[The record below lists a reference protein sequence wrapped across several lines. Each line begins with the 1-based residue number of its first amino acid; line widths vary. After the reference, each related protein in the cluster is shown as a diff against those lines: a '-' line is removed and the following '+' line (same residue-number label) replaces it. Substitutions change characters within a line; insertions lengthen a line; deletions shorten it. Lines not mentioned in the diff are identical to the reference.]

1 MIKCQVV
8 VETMDRLAPRYLA
21 ENWDNVG
28 LLIGNPAQEITKILT
43 CLDVT
48 EKVIDK
54 AICENYN
61 MIISHHPF
69 LFKGIKKIA
78 TDKPLGR
85 MLQKI
90 LSNNIAIF
98 AAHTNLDTTYG
109 GVNDVLAQKLQLT
122 EVKPLTI
129 SYREEILKLGVNV
142 PNDYADAV
150 REALAKAG
158 AGAIDNYSDC
168 SFTYNG
174 TGYFKPLENSNP
186 FIGQQNKLSN
196 VQEVRIETILP
207 SKIKNRVIKAMLK
220 AHPYE
225 VPAWDIIPTENI
237 YHENGLGRIGKLTNP
252 ITLDEF
258 AQRIKQSLSGDTF
271 RYVKG
276 NDKLVKKV
284 ALCSG
289 AGVEFLDKAAMQ
301 GADTYITGDVKY
313 HEAQHAQELGIN
325 IIDAGHFGT
334 ELPIVETL
342 AQYLQEENIKQKW
355 QIIITADNDATDV
368 FTTIK

>member
-8 VETMDRLAPRYLA
+8 VEAMDRLAPRYLA

-109 GVNDVLAQKLQLT
+109 GVMM
-122 EVKPLTI
+122 
-129 SYREEILKLGVNV
+129 
-142 PNDYADAV
+142 
-150 REALAKAG
+150 
-158 AGAIDNYSDC
+158 
-168 SFTYNG
+168 F
-174 TGYFKPLENSNP
+174 
-186 FIGQQNKLSN
+186 
-196 VQEVRIETILP
+196 
-207 SKIKNRVIKAMLK
+207 
-220 AHPYE
+220 
-225 VPAWDIIPTENI
+225 
-237 YHENGLGRIGKLTNP
+237 
-252 ITLDEF
+252 
-258 AQRIKQSLSGDTF
+258 
-271 RYVKG
+271 
-276 NDKLVKKV
+276 
-284 ALCSG
+284 
-289 AGVEFLDKAAMQ
+289 
-301 GADTYITGDVKY
+301 
-313 HEAQHAQELGIN
+313 
-325 IIDAGHFGT
+325 
-334 ELPIVETL
+334 
-342 AQYLQEENIKQKW
+342 
-355 QIIITADNDATDV
+355 
-368 FTTIK
+368 